1 VTETASNRTTQAK
14 RFAIIGA
21 SNALLD
27 LIMTYA
33 WSTWV
38 GIPYFWA
45 NFLSTT
51 VCFAISFI
59 ANRHWAFSKNRENL
73 LYQMVTF
80 TAVSLFAAWII
91 QGLIVQWF
99 TTPINQLLNSLGWNL
114 DFLGLGRLN
123 LGLIL
128 AKLLG
133 SATGMVWNFGFYSTL
148 VFGKLGDRLI
158 ARIERHQKR

>member
-1 VTETASNRTTQAK
+1 MTDTAPNRTTQAK

-21 SNALLD
+21 GNALLD
-27 LIMTYA
+27 LIMTYT

-51 VCFAISFI
+51 VCFAISFT

-73 LYQMVTF
+73 VYQMVTF
-80 TAVSLFAAWII
+80 AAVSLFAAWII
-91 QGLIVQWF
+91 QGLIVQWS
-99 TTPINQLLNSLGWNL
+99 TEPINQLLGWLGWNL
-114 DFLGLGRLN
+114 SFLGLGHLN

-133 SATGMVWNFGFYSTL
+133 SAVGMVWNFGFYSTL
-148 VFGKLGDRLI
+148 VFGKLGDRVI
-158 ARIERHQKR
+158 ARIDRMTK

>member
-1 VTETASNRTTQAK
+1 VNGTEGAVRGTTRVK

-27 LIMTYA
+27 LFMTYA
-33 WSTWV
+33 WSIWV

-45 NFLSTT
+45 NFLSTSI
-51 VCFAISFI
+51 CFAISFT
-59 ANRHWAFSKNRENL
+59 ANRRWTFSKNRDNL

-80 TAVSLFAAWII
+80 AAVSLFAAWII

-99 TTPINQLLNSLGWNL
+99 TEPINQLLGWLGWNL
-114 DFLGLGRLN
+114 DFLGLGQLN
-123 LGLIL
+123 LGLVL

-133 SATGMVWNFGFYSTL
+133 SAVGMVWNFGFYSTL
-148 VFGKLGDRLI
+148 VFGKLGDRL
-158 ARIERHQKR
+158 ATRLRR